1 MNSIK
6 EISLAVND
14 QEIKGTEHL
23 NDTNKAI
30 NFINEKFEE
39 FKKDMKKKE
48 EKIKFLGKEN
58 SYLNKRPDEMDAV
71 PDRLM

>member
-14 QEIKGTEHL
+14 QEIKRTGHL

-30 NFINEKFEE
+30 NFINVKFEE
-39 FKKDMKKKE
+39 FKKDMEKKE

-71 PDRLM
+71 PDRQM

>member
-1 MNSIK
+1 
-6 EISLAVND
+6 
-14 QEIKGTEHL
+14 
-23 NDTNKAI
+23 
-30 NFINEKFEE
+30 
-39 FKKDMKKKE
+39 MKKKE